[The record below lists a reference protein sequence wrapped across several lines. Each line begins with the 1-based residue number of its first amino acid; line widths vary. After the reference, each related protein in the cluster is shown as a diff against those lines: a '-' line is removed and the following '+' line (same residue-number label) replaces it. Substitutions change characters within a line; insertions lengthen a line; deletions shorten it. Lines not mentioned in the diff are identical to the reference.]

1 MKKEKNNYKGGY
13 VMSIYISTFG
23 EITFDFTG
31 YERRIT
37 EKGIK
42 KFIEM
47 FQKETGIEIDEEKEI
62 KFESISG
69 KLVAKTDFS
78 YGGPDSKEFID
89 KSIRKAGLG
98 KLLEYAGT
106 SIFLKYDTVLEDN
119 LEIIAG
125 TVTVTK
131 ITENEIQVYNI
142 SDGNSM
148 EYNLVNCIKIGYDYW
163 NDKMSF
169 REDVSEYKLVPDFYG
184 TMEYCPIEFLNPAH
198 RDIVEAY
205 AKEKWQ
211 EKDWNF
217 VEKASDF
224 VVRKMEREEFLDLE
238 YDELVENML
247 CELRN
252 WFHI

>member
-1 MKKEKNNYKGGY
+1 
-13 VMSIYISTFG
+13 MSIYISTFG

-31 YERRIT
+31 YEKRIT

-47 FQKETGIEIDEEKEI
+47 FQKETGIEIDKEKEI
-62 KFESISG
+62 KFESISE
-69 KLVAKTDFS
+69 KLIAKAEFS
-78 YGGPDSKEFID
+78 YGGPDAKEFVNE
-89 KSIRKAGLG
+89 SVRKAGKG
-98 KLLEYAGT
+98 KLFEYAGT

-125 TVTVTK
+125 TVTVAK
-131 ITENEIQVYNI
+131 IMENEIQVYNI
-142 SDGNSM
+142 SDGKSID
-148 EYNLVNCIKIGYDYW
+148 YNLANCIKIGYDYW

-169 REDVSEYKLVPDFYG
+169 REDVLEYKLVPDFQG
-184 TMEYCPIEFLNPAH
+184 TMEHCPIEFLSPVH

-205 AKEKWQ
+205 AKEKGE
-211 EKDWNF
+211 EKNWNF
-217 VEKASDF
+217 VERASNF
-224 VVRKMEREEFLDLE
+224 VIRRMEMEEFLDLE

-247 CELRN
+247 DELRN

>member
-1 MKKEKNNYKGGY
+1 
-13 VMSIYISTFG
+13 MSIFISTFG

-31 YERRIT
+31 YGKRIA
-37 EKGIK
+37 EKGTK

-69 KLVAKTDFS
+69 KLVAKTNFS
-78 YGGPDSKEFID
+78 YGGPDAKEFVD
-89 KSIRKAGLG
+89 ESIKKLGKG

-119 LEIIAG
+119 LKIIAG
-125 TVTVTK
+125 TVTIAK
-131 ITENEIQVYNI
+131 IMENEIQVYNI

-148 EYNLVNCIKIGYDYW
+148 EYNLANCIKIGYDYW
-163 NDKMSF
+163 NDKMGF
-169 REDVSEYKLVPDFYG
+169 REDVSEYKLVPDFQG
-184 TMEYCPIEFLNPAH
+184 SMEYCPIEFLNPVH
-198 RDIVEAY
+198 RDIVEIY
-205 AKEKWQ
+205 AKEKGK

-217 VEKASDF
+217 VERASNF
-224 VVRKMEREEFLDLE
+224 VIRRMEMEEFLDLE

-247 CELRN
+247 DELRN